1 MVNRGVAPLDPTTA
15 VGQFRVYYGDVTY
28 TELDPVEAGYGDYA
42 ELSDAEIESF
52 LASANSSVYRA
63 IGNYFAILA
72 GNAAKVSQS
81 VKDYDLSIDDSKRP
95 AALLEAAKMWWGR
108 ADDEDTVAGGSDIF
122 EIFSMVTPSGSCCA
136 PEASAQP
143 YCGCRGGN
151 VLF

>member
-1 MVNRGVAPLDPTTA
+1 MVNRGIAPFDPTSP
-15 VGQFRVYYGDVTY
+15 VGQFRVYYGDVMY
-28 TELDPVEAGYGDYA
+28 TALDPVEAGYGDYT

-52 LASANSSVYRA
+52 LASSNGSVYRA

-95 AALLEAAKMWWGR
+95 AALWDAAKMWWSR

-122 EIFSMVTPSGSCCA
+122 EIFSMVAPRGACCA
-136 PEASAQP
+136 PEAAP
-143 YCGCRGGN
+143 NAYCGCRGGN

>member
-1 MVNRGVAPLDPTTA
+1 MVNRGIAPFDPTTPT
-15 VGQFRVYYGDVTY
+15 GQFRVYYGDVTY
-28 TELDPVEAGYGDYA
+28 SALTPPEAGYGDYT

-52 LASANSSVYRA
+52 LASANDSVYRA

-95 AALLEAAKMWWGR
+95 AALLDAAKMWWGR

-122 EIFSMVTPSGSCCA
+122 EIFSMVAPRGACCA
-136 PEASAQP
+136 PEAAP
-143 YCGCRGGN
+143 NAYCGCRGGN